1 MTENSGTGGST
12 PSYTPT
18 SSGGKGKWI
27 AVAVAVILIVA
38 AVVVVLYLPKSG
50 KTFNN
55 GITEVQS
62 TGTNF
67 TFQVGYNGALSSL
80 NYNYGDSV
88 SGSTNVTGTANGVYT
103 DLSGGNATFN
113 HYYQAGGNFIFESA
127 GKFTNGSKTL
137 TYIAPVKTI
146 APTVDANQSAGFL
159 FNNATYTTATQT
171 NITASNVYSTSGT
184 ISLEIAYFTEPANSA
199 SGAYNYQVYKQQVIL
214 SNNGTTHTFT
224 FNYSY
229 SASSC
234 SYVLNGS
241 PVMNLSASK
250 YSGYTVASIVTYT
263 ALVSNL
269 TTGALQSSTSTSVTT
284 YYDFVSQPVNT
295 LSVVKGYTKATA
307 SGTFTNAELETGG
320 FKTLDP
326 QIAYD
331 TVSDEILANTYQQLF
346 IYNGSSVSGYSPY
359 LAAQLP
365 TTANGEVNA
374 NTTYYNATFNPATAG
389 YGSASFKYMITV
401 APGTNYTIK
410 INPKATFQN
419 GTPVTAYDVYYSIVR
434 DLIYTSNA
442 QNPGWILAQYMV
454 PGNYY
459 ASNTYYNIT
468 NNMTYSNSSNSITI
482 HFQKPMAEA
491 LVYQIFYTSG
501 TYITSA
507 SWLEQ
512 HGAGI
517 TFNASGFK
525 AYEVTGVQGSYNQY
539 VQFHVD
545 ANGPYTIY
553 SVSQNSKVVLQANPN
568 FVSPNQWVLAP
579 SYKFVV
585 IEYIAEPTTTYL
597 LLKSGQAQAAGIP
610 SSSFQEVLNMNSS
623 GLVHFTHTS
632 TLDLFWYNFN
642 ANVNY
647 SSSNALATSTYT
659 SSQMPNMPFDMFV
672 SLHAR
677 RAFAFAYN
685 HNYYLNYDIGNGLFN
700 PPIDFAQNYAGMMPV
715 GMVGGQPFSYF
726 NGTTWG
732 QQAGIGLNMALA
744 KQNWNTF
751 ISHWNNNTN
760 VQAKGMQITNVSG
773 TWEYKG
779 KALVIPINPFSADPV
794 DLNGATLWAADLNQF
809 IPGAVFPIVPT
820 SFTTLLGDQVQ
831 AQNPMPIYEL
841 GWSPDYPFPT
851 DYLNPMANP
860 LNGTTYPGPN
870 DFTPWWFGYNT
881 SGPYHNVS
889 EANIMYQMLS
899 AYSNGTKQVST
910 TQALYWFHQENNMLI
925 NMTYYTYAYQA
936 NAFLTL
942 SSSVNFTQAE
952 QYQLGTVWVGAY
964 FLYNDFSPA

>member
-1 MTENSGTGGST
+1 MTENSGTAGST

-18 SSGGKGKWI
+18 SSGGKGKLI
-27 AVAVAVILIVA
+27 AIAVAVILIVTA
-38 AVVVVLYLPKSG
+38 VAVVYEVSKPSATSSVQANGVTYTFATAYGGALKSVSYSYG
-50 KTFNN
+50 DGVAGTATSN
-55 GITEVQS
+55 
-62 TGTNF
+62 GTN
-67 TFQVGYNGALSSL
+67 
-80 NYNYGDSV
+80 
-88 SGSTNVTGTANGVYT
+88 ANGVYL
-103 DLSGGNATFN
+103 DQSGGNASFSHT
-113 HYYQAGGNFIFESA
+113 YYNGGSYLFSTIGTYSD
-127 GKFTNGSKTL
+127 GSNSQD
-137 TYIAPVKTI
+137 YVAPVQTI
-146 APTVDANQSAGFL
+146 TPTLNSTQSAGFL
-159 FNNATYTTATQT
+159 FTNQTYTTAVNQLNTSNIFMNTGNVALELAYYTEPSNASYQIYKQT
-171 NITASNVYSTSGT
+171 VTFMHNGTSKVYTFNYVYNATNGGYAPTSAMTMNLTASSYYGNTVAQIVTTTGIFNTTTGT
-184 ISLEIAYFTEPANSA
+184 IS
-199 SGAYNYQVYKQQVIL
+199 SG
-214 SNNGTTHTFT
+214 
-224 FNYSY
+224 
-229 SASSC
+229 
-234 SYVLNGS
+234 
-241 PVMNLSASK
+241 
-250 YSGYTVASIVTYT
+250 
-263 ALVSNL
+263 
-269 TTGALQSSTSTSVTT
+269 STQSVTS
-284 YYDFVSQPVNT
+284 YYDMVVSGVGTVT
-295 LSVVKGYTKATA
+295 LISAYKNIA

-346 IYNGSSVSGYSPY
+346 IYNGSSVSSYSPY
-359 LAAQLP
+359 LAKQLP
-365 TTANGEVNA
+365 TTANGGVNTA
-374 NTTYYNATFNPATAG
+374 YQNYTATFNPATAG
-389 YGSASFKYMITV
+389 YGSSSFKYNITV

-410 INPKATFQN
+410 INPHATFQN

-459 ASNTYYNIT
+459 VSNTYYNIT
-468 NNMTYSNSSNSITI
+468 QNLTYSNSSNSITI

-517 TFNASGFK
+517 TFNATGFK
-525 AYEVTGVQGSYNQY
+525 NYEATGVQGSYNQY
-539 VQFHVD
+539 IQFNVD

-553 SVSQNSKVVLQANPN
+553 SVSQNSKVVLKANPN
-568 FVSPNQWVLAP
+568 FVSPNKWVLAP
-579 SYKFVV
+579 SYKYVV

-610 SSSFQEVLNMNSS
+610 TSSFQEVLNMKAN
-623 GLVHFTHTS
+623 GLVNYTNTS
-632 TLDLFWYNFN
+632 TLSLFWYNFN

-647 SSSNALATSTYT
+647 SLNNTLATQTYT
-659 SSQMPNMPFDMFV
+659 TSQMPNMPFDMFV

-685 HNYYLNYDIGNGLFN
+685 HNYYLNNDIGNGLFN
-700 PPIDFAQNYAGMMPV
+700 PPLNFAQNYAGMIPL
-715 GMVGGQPFSYF
+715 GMAGGQPFSYF
-726 NGTTWG
+726 NSTSWG
-732 QQAGIGLNMALA
+732 KAAGIGMNMTLA

-751 ISHWNNNTN
+751 IAHWNANPN
-760 VQAKGMQITNVSG
+760 VTAKGMQITNVSG

-779 KALVIPINPFSADPV
+779 KPLQIPINPFSADPV
-794 DLNGATLWAADLNQF
+794 DLNGATLWAQDLNQF

-820 SFTTLLGDQVQ
+820 SFTGLLGDQVQ
-831 AQNPMPIYEL
+831 GQNPMPIYEL
-841 GWSPDYPFPT
+841 GWAPDYPYPT

-870 DFTPWWFGYNT
+870 DFTPWWFGHNT
-881 SGPYHNVS
+881 SNPYHNMT
-889 EANIMYQMLS
+889 EANIMHQMLR
-899 AYSNGTKQVST
+899 AYANGTNQINT

-925 NMTYYTYAYQA
+925 NMTYYTYIEQE